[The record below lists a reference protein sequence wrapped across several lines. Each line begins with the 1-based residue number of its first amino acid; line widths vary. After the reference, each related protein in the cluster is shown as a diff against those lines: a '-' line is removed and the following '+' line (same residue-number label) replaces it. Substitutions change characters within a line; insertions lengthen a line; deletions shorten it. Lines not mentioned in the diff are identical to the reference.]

1 MSASSILESIRRR
14 TWTLLFILA
23 VLIALAIAGWR
34 TLQGPTITTWT
45 VGKVNLV
52 QTVVASGRVETP
64 LRVDVGSQLTATVAD
79 VPVAQG
85 QAVSKGQLLI
95 GLENSEQRAA
105 LEQAR
110 AGVSQ
115 AQARLAQLDK
125 LALPT
130 ARQSLNQA
138 DINLQNARRQYE
150 RTRQLR
156 EKNFVGQ
163 AALDDA
169 RRSLDIAESQLQST
183 RLQVQSNDSGGADRQ
198 LARAALEQANA
209 TMSAAQARL
218 ALTRIAAPHDG
229 VLISRNVERGDVVQP
244 GKILMVLSPAG
255 PTQLV
260 LQIDERNLAQLRI
273 GQQALASADAFPN
286 ERFPARIVYINP
298 GIDAQRGSVE
308 VRLDVG
314 APPAYLRQDMTVSV
328 DTEIARRG
336 MVLAV
341 PADAVRD
348 ANAAAPWVMK
358 VQDGRATRAPLRLG
372 LRGTGQIEVLDGL
385 REGDL
390 VLPATEDVAVGKRL
404 RAQPVSRD
412 RASK

>member
-34 TLQGPTITTWT
+34 TLQGPTITAWT

-138 DINLQNARRQYE
+138 DINLQNTRRQYE

-348 ANAAAPWVMK
+348 ANSATPWVMK
-358 VQDGRATRAPLRLG
+358 VQDGRATRAHLRLG